1 MIRRR
6 IFNKEIKKRVI
17 KIRIGLIKW
26 LYIKKDIRGKRRAPL
41 GIKKATYLKGGT
53 VSPII

>member
-6 IFNKEIKKRVI
+6 IFNKGTKKDKDRINKRVI
-17 KIRIGLIKW
+17 KIRIYEEK
-26 LYIKKDIRGKRRAPL
+26 RGAPL

-53 VSPII
+53 VSPFI